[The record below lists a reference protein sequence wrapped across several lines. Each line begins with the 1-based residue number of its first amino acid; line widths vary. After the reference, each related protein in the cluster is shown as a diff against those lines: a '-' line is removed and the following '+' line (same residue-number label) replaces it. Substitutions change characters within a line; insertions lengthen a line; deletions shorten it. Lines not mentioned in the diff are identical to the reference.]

1 MRTRDLAELAL
12 VEALSRPNPV
22 VCQPHI
28 EINQQ
33 PNDAADSARLYGEL
47 KAKAEADVL
56 ASVKVGDNI
65 FECVVQRYRDEMLD
79 STKWRAI
86 LTLNGKRM
94 TATVETRDRQQFNDN
109 QVRDCFAQLR
119 DEMAKVIAGQVL
131 NDAFL
136 ATLRKRL
143 E

>member
-65 FECVVQRYRDEMLD
+65 FECVVQRYRDEMSD

-86 LTLNGKRM
+86 FTLNGKQM
-94 TATVETRDRQQFNDN
+94 TATVEIRDRQQFNDN

-119 DEMAKVIAGQVL
+119 GEMAKVIAGQVL

-136 ATLRKRL
+136 ATLRKRI

>member
-109 QVRDCFAQLR
+109 QVRD
-119 DEMAKVIAGQVL
+119 
-131 NDAFL
+131 
-136 ATLRKRL
+136 
-143 E
+143 